1 MKLAVMQPYLFPY
14 IGYFQLINA
23 VDKFVILDDV
33 NFIKRGWINRNYILV
48 NGKKNLFTVPLE
60 KASQNK
66 LIKDTYVVSD
76 TKWKINFLKTIKF
89 SYSRAPYFKNIYPI
103 IQIIINNKENNLSK
117 FIYYSLIK
125 INEYLNIKTKIVPS
139 SEIYRNNHLKGQYRI
154 LDICKKE
161 KANHYIN
168 PPGGQQLYERA
179 LFEKNGI
186 KINFIKT
193 NYFFYKQ
200 FNNEFVP
207 NLSILD
213 ILMFNSKERIY
224 QFLKEYRLI

>member
-1 MKLAVMQPYLFPY
+1 MKLAIMQPYLFPY

-23 VDKFVILDDV
+23 VDKFIILEDV
-33 NFIKRGWINRNYILV
+33 NFINRGWINRNYILV

-66 LIKDTYVVSD
+66 LIKDTHIVSD

-89 SYSRAPYFKNIYPI
+89 SYSMAPYFKNIYPI
-103 IQIIINNKENNLSK
+103 IQIIINNKEYNLSK

-125 INEYLNIKTKIVPS
+125 ITEYLNIKTKIVPS

-168 PPGGQQLYERA
+168 PPGGQELYERD

-200 FNNEFVP
+200 INNEFVP

-213 ILMFNSKERIY
+213 ILMFNSKDQIY
-224 QFLKEYRLI
+224 QFLKEYILI

>member
-1 MKLAVMQPYLFPY
+1 MKLGIMQPYLFPY

-23 VDKFVILDDV
+23 VDKFIILDDV

-168 PPGGQQLYERA
+168 PPGGQELYERA

-213 ILMFNSKERIY
+213 ILMFNSKDRIY
-224 QFLKEYRLI
+224 QFLKEYMLI